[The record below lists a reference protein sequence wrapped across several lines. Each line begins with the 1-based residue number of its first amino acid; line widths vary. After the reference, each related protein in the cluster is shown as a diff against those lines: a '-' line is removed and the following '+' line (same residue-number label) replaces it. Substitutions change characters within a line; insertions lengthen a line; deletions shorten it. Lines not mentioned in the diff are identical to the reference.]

1 MLCSPPFVAPR
12 RRTQNPHETMKP
24 TALIS
29 SVVFSL
35 FVTTAF
41 AQEATTPPAQ
51 KHLLRISASVGT
63 EQHLVQASEMTTTVE
78 QPQGK
83 VEMLQSTSLWIDAKV
98 VAVEGGKT
106 TLRHTYGRLKA
117 KMTGMANVDY
127 DSNDPESRP
136 GPLSRLADIVG
147 ETATVVLSERG
158 AVLSMDAPEVL
169 EGGASGIDMKQ
180 MMMQAV
186 PEMPDEPVAI
196 GATWLSETNAPV
208 GRFGDMKCKITNK
221 LVSVEKGIARLDQK
235 MEFATDALNLPGGMT
250 IEVRD
255 ATAYTMVDLSS
266 GMTADSETSMSMVM
280 SMPQGM
286 KMNMAMKTTMKRVDP
301 AAEAAAKKD
310 AKQGEAEKKPA
321 EAGK

>member
-1 MLCSPPFVAPR
+1 MLCSPPLVAPR
-12 RRTQNPHETMKP
+12 LRAQNPRETMKP
-24 TALIS
+24 TVSIS
-29 SVVFSL
+29 SIVFSL
-35 FVTTAF
+35 FVSTAF

-63 EQHLVQASEMTTTVE
+63 EQRLVQASQMTTTVE

-136 GPLSRLADIVG
+136 GPLSRLADMVG

-158 AVLSMDAPEVL
+158 AVLSMDAPEAL
-169 EGGASGIDMKQ
+169 EGGSSGIDMKQ

-186 PEMPDEPVAI
+186 PEMPEEPVAI
-196 GATWLSETNAPV
+196 GATWLSETTAPM

-221 LVSVEKGIARLDQK
+221 LVSVEKGIARLDQE
-235 MEFATDALNLPGGMT
+235 MEFATDGLNLPGGMT

-255 ATAYTMVDLSS
+255 AMGYSLIDLSS
-266 GMTADSETSMSMVM
+266 GMAADSESSMTMVM
-280 SMPQGM
+280 GMPQGM

-301 AAEAAAKKD
+301 AAEAAATKQTE
-310 AKQGEAEKKPA
+310 AKGKPA